1 MSVRRFNERKLV
13 TKVLEL
19 SGKKHFKEARKLI
32 EEELNLSASVPKRRR
47 KSLLDILVMI
57 ESDSERPQAA
67 FKFLAQRHALGYSNW
82 TERLNES
89 LRTAQIYAR
98 FGKFFEARAE
108 LTELLRDKNC
118 LRFASLLR
126 ALELYVEV
134 DEACREE
141 MEQVLAEASAV
152 AIRSSGIPVTGDE
165 GKLTT
170 KEKIKSV
177 SAVYR
182 TAAKGYE
189 ALLLRTFDAASPE
202 SRKVLVGDIQT
213 YLVEEK
219 VKFFN
224 GLARELLDK
233 LGAQGMSKEL

>member
-1 MSVRRFNERKLV
+1 MSAQRFNDRKLIA
-13 TKVLEL
+13 KVLEL
-19 SGKKHFKEARKLI
+19 SNQGRFKEARKLVQ
-32 EEELNLSASVPKRRR
+32 EELDLGASVPKRRR
-47 KSLLDILVMI
+47 KRLLDTLVMI
-57 ESDSERPQAA
+57 ELSAKKPKRALEY
-67 FKFLAQRHALGYSNW
+67 LAQRRALRYSNW

-89 LRTAQIYAR
+89 LRRAQIYTR
-98 FGKFFEARAE
+98 VGKWFEARAE

-134 DEACREE
+134 DGACREE